1 MGLLD
6 HKRKMYI
13 PTGIYDEIYP
23 KSDEEKRRLYK
34 VIMKHRRKQH
44 LLVWWGRLKRLL
56 VVLAAIIATIAGLLD
71 IIDHLTAFH

>member
-44 LLVWWGRLKRLL
+44 LQVWWGRLKRLL

-71 IIDHLTAFH
+71 IIDHLTTFH